1 MVIKLGSKT
10 RQGQKYI
17 YILGAFQIPII
28 EKEFDQLALKNKMEC
43 QIPLLFIKV

>member
-10 RQGQKYI
+10 RQGQKI

-43 QIPLLFIKV
+43 QIPILFTKV